1 MIFDI
6 VADITFLED
15 VAEPK
20 RNGVK
25 SGYAPHHQFPHLD
38 WLASD
43 FQYYQDEKLHFPGE
57 TVEAG
62 IRFVSWELLRESL
75 LPGMAFEVR
84 ESGRVV
90 GTGQIKD
97 IRGS

>member
-20 RNGVK
+20 LNGVK
-25 SGYAPHHQFPHLD
+25 SGYAPHHKFPHID
-38 WLASD
+38 WLASGCH
-43 FQYYQDEKLHFPGE
+43 YYQDEEWHFPGE
-57 TVEAG
+57 TIEAG
-62 IRFVSWELLRESL
+62 IRFVSWELLSESL
-75 LPGMAFEVR
+75 LPGMEFEVR
-84 ESGRVV
+84 ELGRVV
-90 GTGQIKD
+90 GTGQIKY

>member
-6 VADITFLED
+6 VADITFIED

-20 RNGVK
+20 LNGVK
-25 SGYAPHHQFPHLD
+25 SGYAPHHKFPHID
-38 WLASD
+38 WLASGCH
-43 FQYYQDEKLHFPGE
+43 YYQDEERHFPGE
-57 TVEAG
+57 TIEAG
-62 IRFVSWELLRESL
+62 IRFVSWELLSESL
-75 LPGMAFEVR
+75 LPGMEFEVR
-84 ESGRVV
+84 ELGRVV